1 MHTFFFQSLVF
12 SITSGKEL
20 KNQGLGRDW
29 DLFEARK
36 FIGITVTKV
45 HGLMNIAFFFCSEK
59 IVVK

>member
-45 HGLMNIAFFFCSEK
+45 HGLMNIAFFFFL
-59 IVVK
+59 